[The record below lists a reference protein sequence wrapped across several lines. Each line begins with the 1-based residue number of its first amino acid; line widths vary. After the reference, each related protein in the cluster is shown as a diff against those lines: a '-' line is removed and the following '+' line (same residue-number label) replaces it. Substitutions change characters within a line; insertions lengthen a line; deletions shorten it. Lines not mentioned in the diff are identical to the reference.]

1 MKRKVIIREKL
12 TTVFKVGDLESSQS
26 SVSEQE
32 IAVKRII
39 VPTITPTIVR
49 KYTSR
54 SNSIKVSAKNVGG
67 ICEINTKPSE
77 VNISPM
83 PSIRVQENC
92 EFVLM

>member
-12 TTVFKVGDLESSQS
+12 RIIFNVGDLESSQS

-49 KYTSR
+49 KYASR
-54 SNSIKVSAKNVGG
+54 SNSSKFSVKKVGG
-67 ICEINTKPSE
+67 ICEINAIPSE

-83 PSIRVQENC
+83 PSIRVQEKC
-92 EFVLM
+92 DIVLM